1 LCASTTLIIFFP
13 RKTNM
18 RVAVKFAYDGR
29 GFSGYA
35 RQPGRRTVEGD
46 LLELFKE
53 WGAIQNLEEARF
65 RAGSRTDR
73 GVSALENVVAFSTSL
88 PIKDFYRHIPGSGPG
103 ILVYGVREVEESF
116 YPRYALQRR
125 YRYYLRAEGLDGAA
139 IIRSADVFL
148 GEHDFRNFAKLE
160 EGKDPVRCLEA
171 LTVAESGRFLVLDF
185 AAQTFLW
192 HQVRRM
198 VAGLIKVG
206 FGKLTKEDLAEAL
219 AHPEVRVDFGLA
231 PAEPLIL
238 REVRYPFLFDE
249 LSDTASL
256 LSGLEQ
262 GIIARL

>member
-1 LCASTTLIIFFP
+1 
-13 RKTNM
+13 M

-46 LLELFKE
+46 LLQLLNE
-53 WGAIQNLEEARF
+53 WGAIGDIGEARF

-73 GVSALENVVAFSTSL
+73 GVSALGNVVAFTTSL
-88 PIKDFYRHIPGSGPG
+88 SLEDFHRHMPGSAPG
-103 ILVYGVREVEESF
+103 ILVYGVREVEETF
-116 YPRYALQRR
+116 YPRYALQRQ
-125 YRYYLRAEGLDGAA
+125 YRYYLRTEGLDTVA
-139 IIRSADVFL
+139 IIKAADVFL

-171 LTVAESGRFLVLDF
+171 LTVTESGRFLMLDF
-185 AAQTFLW
+185 VAQTFLW

-206 FGKLTKEDLAEAL
+206 FGKLTKEDLSRAL

-238 REVRYPFLFDE
+238 REVLYPLIFNE

-262 GIIARL
+262 AIIARL

>member
-1 LCASTTLIIFFP
+1 
-13 RKTNM
+13 M

-46 LLELFKE
+46 LLEMFSE
-53 WGAIQNLEEARF
+53 WGAIPDVVEARF

-73 GVSALENVVAFSTSL
+73 GVSALGNVVAFTTSL
-88 PIKDFYRHIPGSGPG
+88 PLEEFHRRMPGSAPG
-103 ILVYGVREVEESF
+103 ILVYGIREVDETF
-116 YPRYALQRR
+116 YPRYAVQRQ
-125 YRYYLRAEGLDGAA
+125 YRYYLRTEGLDCMA
-139 IIRSADVFL
+139 IVKAMDVFL

-171 LTVAESGRFLVLDF
+171 LAAAEQGRFLVLDF

-206 FGKLTKEDLAEAL
+206 FGKLTRDDLAEAL
-219 AHPEVRVDFGLA
+219 AHPETRVDFGLA

-238 REVRYPFLFDE
+238 REVLYPLVFDV
-249 LSDTASL
+249 LPDTASL
-256 LSGLEQ
+256 LVGLEQ
-262 GIIARL
+262 TIIARL

>member
-1 LCASTTLIIFFP
+1 
-13 RKTNM
+13 M
-18 RVAVKFAYDGR
+18 RIAVKFAYDGR

-46 LLELFKE
+46 LLEMFKE
-53 WGAIQNLEEARF
+53 WGAIGNLEEARF

-73 GVSALENVVAFSTSL
+73 GVSALGNVVAFSTSL
-88 PIKDFYRHIPGSGPG
+88 PLEDFRRHMPGSAPG
-103 ILVYGVREVEESF
+103 ILVYGIREVEESF

-125 YRYYLRAEGLDGAA
+125 YRYYLRTEGLDCPA
-139 IIRSADVFL
+139 IREATDVFV

-160 EGKDPVRCLEA
+160 EGKDPMRCLEE
-171 LTVAESGRFLVLDF
+171 LLVADSGRFLVLDF

-206 FGKLTKEDLAEAL
+206 FGKLSREDLAEAL
-219 AHPEVRVDFGLA
+219 AHPEIRVDFGLA

-238 REVRYPFLFDE
+238 QEVRYPFL
-249 LSDTASL
+249 SDNL
-256 LSGLEQ
+256 LVSPEMLLRLEQ
-262 GIIARL
+262 EIISRL